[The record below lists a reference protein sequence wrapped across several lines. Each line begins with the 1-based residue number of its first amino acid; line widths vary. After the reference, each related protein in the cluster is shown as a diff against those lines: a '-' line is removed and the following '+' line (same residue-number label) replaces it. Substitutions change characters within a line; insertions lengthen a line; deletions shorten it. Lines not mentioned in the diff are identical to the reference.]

1 MNCFLVTFFCLGIV
15 SFLNVGATDYT
26 YDYATMYENTTKD
39 SEIHKISTAALSS
52 GDILDER
59 EIEKVALS
67 GDYVAQYLLAQ
78 LAGSRARSTYNGE
91 RAAFL
96 KKKAV
101 FLLISAIRGGYW
113 KSVDEVNGV
122 LPTKLDEQTG
132 NDFPSLQQLVD
143 RIYKDL

>member
-1 MNCFLVTFFCLGIV
+1 MNRFLVTFFCLGIM
-15 SFLNVGATDYT
+15 SFLKVGATDYT
-26 YDYATMYENTTKD
+26 YDYAVMYKNTTKN

-59 EIEKVALS
+59 EIEKVAFS

-78 LAGSRARSTYNGE
+78 LAGSRARSAYNGE

-96 KKKAV
+96 KKKAF
-101 FLLISAIRGGYW
+101 FLLISAIKGGYW

-122 LPTKLDEQTG
+122 LQTKLDEQKT
-132 NDFPSLQQLVD
+132 NDFLSLQQLVD
-143 RIYKDL
+143 LIYKDL